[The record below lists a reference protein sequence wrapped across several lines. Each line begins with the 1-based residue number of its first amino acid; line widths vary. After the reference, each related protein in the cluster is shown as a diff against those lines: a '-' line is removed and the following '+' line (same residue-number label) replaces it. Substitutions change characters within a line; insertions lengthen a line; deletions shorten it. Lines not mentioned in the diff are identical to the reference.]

1 VSTDDSARAAGPG
14 GAASNVAAKERA
26 AELLLW
32 YPRAWR
38 DRYGEE
44 FAELLI
50 ADIQERPRSVART
63 LDVVRSG
70 IMARFAD
77 AGLAG
82 FPLAA
87 PAGDAAELAAA
98 RNRQATASL
107 AAMAA
112 ASAVFLV
119 VGAAQWSQL
128 LDAWVWRWRSPA
140 RGPGPGLATSGLAR
154 GATLGTT
161 AIILVFLALA
171 AVAAIPLLAT
181 VAARLRSPGF
191 AGQRT
196 LLAWPAAFLAAAAV
210 ALVIGGRSLEN
221 NWTGTGGL
229 HSPVPGGLAAYIWA
243 VTLFVTAYWAHPAQL
258 AAFPAAELD
267 WMLLCPL
274 VIAIAVASAVLLVRR
289 AGLSPRVLW
298 FEVWTGV
305 AGCAVMTAF
314 LAIWG
319 GYRWRAAGG
328 SGVSLFHVGLF
339 NEASTAVL
347 ALALLC
353 GVQAS
358 RMALRTLRLVRVL
371 WTAPPDRRARRG
383 PAP

>member
-1 VSTDDSARAAGPG
+1 MSADDPGNAAGPG
-14 GAASNVAAKERA
+14 GAASDVGAKERA

-32 YPRAWR
+32 YPQAWR

-50 ADIQERPRSVART
+50 ADIEERPRSVERT
-63 LDVVRSG
+63 LDVARGG
-70 IMARFAD
+70 IMARLAD

-87 PAGDAAELAAA
+87 PAGDGAELATA
-98 RNRQATASL
+98 RNRHATASL
-107 AAMAA
+107 ALMAA

-128 LDAWVWRWRSPA
+128 LNAWVWQWRLPA
-140 RGPGPGLATSGLAR
+140 RAGGPAPATSGLER
-154 GATLGTT
+154 TATLGTT
-161 AIILVFLALA
+161 AVIVVFLALA
-171 AVAAIPLLAT
+171 AAAAIPLLAT
-181 VAARLRSPGF
+181 VAVRLKSPGF
-191 AGQRT
+191 DGQRT
-196 LLAWPAAFLAAAAV
+196 LLAWPAAFLTGAVV

-221 NWTGTGGL
+221 DWTGTGGL
-229 HSPVPGGLAAYIWA
+229 HSPVPGGVAAYIWA

-258 AAFPAAELD
+258 AAFPATELN

-274 VIAIAVASAVLLVRR
+274 VIGVAIASAVLLVRR
-289 AGLSPRVLW
+289 AGLSPRVMR

-319 GYRWRAAGG
+319 GYLWRAARGNG
-328 SGVSLFHVGLF
+328 LSLFHVGLF
-339 NEASTAVL
+339 NDASTVVL
-347 ALALLC
+347 ALALLF
-353 GVQAS
+353 GVQAA
-358 RMALRTLRLVRVL
+358 RIALRTLRLVRC
-371 WTAPPDRRARRG
+371 
-383 PAP
+383 